1 MQVRLAAI
9 VAAKVEGI
17 RLRLD
22 YLKLSDTVNL
32 LLDAIKHKWDLKLT
46 NLSQIETKEA
56 RVRLDKR
63 HYEWLSQYGLSR
75 GINIASATNLLIS
88 EYLAGNT
95 TSIQTPLTKPV
106 NQQLE
111 IQTEVT
117 PIEQIQPIEKPKG
130 QTLMRSLKL

>member
-17 RLRLD
+17 RLRFD

-106 NQQLE
+106 NQQPE

-117 PIEQIQPIEKPKG
+117 SIEQIQPIEKPKG